1 MNRKPMW
8 LKIGVACAAAFVVPI
23 AGRPV
28 GHPLQ
33 SASAKVAACS
43 APGYH
48 QFDFWIGD
56 WDGFDVDKPT
66 VVIARNHVDRILDSC
81 VLREDY
87 RSTDGM
93 EGQSFSIYDASRKI
107 WHQTW
112 VTNRGNMLV
121 IEGDFRG
128 GEMVLSG
135 TDHTA
140 DGKERRVRG
149 VWKPEKDGVR
159 ETAVT
164 SIDVGK
170 TWQPWFDMVF
180 HPRAS
185 ADTGDAKLV
194 AALDA
199 EFQAAVKV
207 NDAAT
212 MDRILADDYELV
224 TGSGKTYTK
233 SDLIDD
239 ARNGRTVL
247 ERNDEL
253 EKSVRV
259 WGDTAVITA
268 KLWEKGANAGKP
280 FDHTLWFSDTYV
292 RMPAGWKYVFG
303 QSSLP
308 LPKTP

>member
-8 LKIGVACAAAFVVPI
+8 LKIGVACAAVFTVPV
-23 AGRPV
+23 AGRPA
-28 GHPLQ
+28 GHARQ
-33 SASAKVAACS
+33 SASSKVAACS
-43 APGYH
+43 APEYH

-56 WDGFDVDKPT
+56 WDGFDMDKPA
-66 VVIARNHVDRILDSC
+66 VVVARNHVDRILDGC

-87 RSTDGM
+87 RGTNGLA
-93 EGQSFSIYDASRKI
+93 GQSLSIYDASRRT
-107 WHQTW
+107 WSQTW
-112 VTNRGNMLV
+112 VTSRGNVLL
-121 IEGDFRG
+121 IEGNFSG
-128 GEMVLSG
+128 GDMVLSG
-135 TDHTA
+135 ADRTA
-140 DGKERRVRG
+140 DGKERRIRG
-149 VWKPEKDGVR
+149 VWRPEKDGVR

-164 SIDVGK
+164 SVDAGK

-180 HPRAS
+180 RPRAS
-185 ADTGDAKLV
+185 VDTGDAKLV

-199 EFQAAVKV
+199 DFQAAVKV

-212 MDRILADDYELV
+212 MDRILADDYVLV

-233 SDLIDD
+233 SDLIED
-239 ARNGRTVL
+239 ARNGRTVF

-253 EKSVRV
+253 EKSVHV

-268 KLWEKGANAGKP
+268 KLWEKGTNVGKP

-292 RMPAGWKYVFG
+292 RTPEGWRYVFG

>member
-1 MNRKPMW
+1 MNRSTGW
-8 LKIGVACAAAFVVPI
+8 LRVVIFCMLSLFITTGSRSAGRHPAPAAAE
-23 AGRPV
+23 A
-28 GHPLQ
+28 
-33 SASAKVAACS
+33 AACS

-81 VLREDY
+81 VLREEY
-87 RSTDGM
+87 RGM
-93 EGQSFSIYDASRKI
+93 NGLEGQSFSIYDASRKI

-135 TDHTA
+135 ADRTA
-140 DGKERRVRG
+140 EGKERRIRG
-149 VWKPEKDGVR
+149 IWKPEKDGVR

-164 SIDVGK
+164 SIDAGK
-170 TWQPWFDMVF
+170 TWQPWFNMVF
-180 HPRAS
+180 RPRAS
-185 ADTGDAKLV
+185 ADAGDAKLV
-194 AALDA
+194 ADLDT

-292 RMPAGWKYVFG
+292 RTPAGWKYAFG